1 MDAVKFLKERE
12 RMCLIYKACDGCP
25 LQESDLCLDEGENA
39 EAIVKTVEKW
49 SAEHPVKTRLMD
61 FLEKHPRAFVDTD
74 GTPLYYPSMLG
85 YCGERDHIAP
95 CAKCEHRY
103 SGARHCWDLPLEE

>member
-1 MDAVKFLKERE
+1 MDTVKFLKERE

-25 LQESDLCLDEGENA
+25 LQESDLCPGEGENA

-61 FLEKHPRAFVDTD
+61 FLDKYPNA
-74 GTPLYYPSMLG
+74 PLEYFGAPWIRPVNLG
-85 YCGERDHIAP
+85 YCNRKNCVGCDMQYSKNSTP
-95 CAKCEHRY
+95 C
-103 SGARHCWDLPLEE
+103 WNLPLEE